1 MNEHILSNGLVFS
14 VCGGAKRPTKAQLK
28 KAECIVRVYNGL
40 VDKVNA
46 VAHQKVLD
54 LQEGRIIKYCEDD
67 NEPWNIAFARETYY
81 RKLYLPEVVDKIEK
95 DFQEKLS
102 KEKSILITG
111 IVISRSEWF
120 VDSWYYYLDGVS
132 LPDRKPKRRL
142 ICCFSDLSVELWE
155 NLIKA
160 AEDKNISIEE
170 FMRKIGSSECY
181 FIRSFIKNTKI
192 IE

>member
-1 MNEHILSNGLVFS
+1 MNKHILSNGLVFS
-14 VCGGAKRPTKAQLK
+14 VLGDAKRPTKSEIK

-54 LQEGRIIKYCEDD
+54 LQEGRIIKTCEDN

-81 RKLYLPEVVDKIEK
+81 RKLYLPEVVDEMEK
-95 DFQEKLS
+95 AFHEKLS
-102 KEKSILITG
+102 KVKPILVTG
-111 IVISRSEWF
+111 IAISKIEKPAYRF
-120 VDSWYYYLDGVS
+120 YYIDGVS
-132 LPDRKPKRRL
+132 LPDRKPERSL
-142 ICCFSDLSVELWE
+142 ICNFSDLSVELWE
-155 NLIKA
+155 NLVKA

-170 FMRKIGSSECY
+170 FMRKIESSEY
-181 FIRSFIKNTKI
+181 FFIRKFIKNTKI